1 MDGHFA
7 DFRVNDKQNARCR
20 RNGENPSI
28 LQYKH
33 LIKKQTNSTAQ
44 RNTLLFERN
53 ELTAFHKKWGIY
65 QHGKISD
72 NC

>member
-20 RNGENPSI
+20 RNEENPSI

-33 LIKKQTNSTAQ
+33 LIKKTVLHREIHCCLKEMNLLPFTRNGAYTNMV
-44 RNTLLFERN
+44 
-53 ELTAFHKKWGIY
+53 K
-65 QHGKISD
+65 
-72 NC
+72 